1 MNAGNWCWDTDG
13 LQPGDLVFW
22 SEERAGDGW
31 DWTETYHV
39 GIYTGDGM
47 CVSANG
53 VNMGVCEHEVWI
65 DSGFVG
71 GGWPLSDCDGWDEPK
86 WVKDGDRWWYRHAD
100 GSYTRDDWERID
112 DKWYHFDGDGW
123 MQTGWFK
130 DSDSRWYYLSEA
142 RDYTEG
148 SMVESDVR
156 AIGGKWYAF
165 GPSGEMLYH
174 VDADESGALR
184 LTDTRSDND
193 A

>member
-1 MNAGNWCWDTDG
+1 MDAGNWSWNTDG
-13 LQPGDLVFW
+13 LQAGDLVFW
-22 SEERAGDGW
+22 QDGETW
-31 DWTETYHV
+31 EDTYHV
-39 GIYTGDGM
+39 GIYTGNEM

-53 VNMGVCEHEVWI
+53 PRMGVAEHSVYI
-65 DSGFVG
+65 DQNFIG
-71 GGWPLSDCDGWDEPK
+71 GGWPLSDCDGWEEPK
-86 WVKDGDRWWYRHAD
+86 WIKDGDRWWYRHAD
-100 GSYTRDDWERID
+100 GSYTRDGWERID
-112 DKWYHFDGDGW
+112 GKWYHFDSDGW

-130 DSDSRWYYLSEA
+130 DSDGRWYYLSEA

-156 AIGGKWYAF
+156 SIGGAWYAF